1 MDFGAA
7 LTSSRQHLDEDVK
20 TAIATVSNSGD
31 LPEKLAAIAAAGF
44 DGIEIFEQD
53 FIGHDAGPVD
63 VGRMVRDHG
72 LEITLFQPFR
82 YFEGLPESERCRA
95 FDRAERKFDV
105 MSELG
110 TDLMLICCSVHPKAQ
125 GGIDR
130 AADDLAAL
138 GERAAKRTLRV
149 GYEALAWG
157 RHVND
162 HRDAWEIVAVGGLGD
177 INQIHVEFLQDWTV
191 PEGIEATPHEQWRL
205 DPAKSGKTSCVGD
218 IGTHAVHMAQFVSG
232 LNLTDVRAEFHVCG
246 APKLLEDTV
255 FAWTRHGGVPGTLTA
270 TRLAPGNRG
279 GLRLRV
285 FGSEGGLEWDL
296 ERSER
301 LKFNRFGKPDQVLS
315 RGHGHGRSPR
325 TEPAGAR
332 RALFPRRHYRGLGQ
346 PPYRIRHGR
355 CVAPRR
361 GEPADRLAWPA
372 ARGGWRERRH
382 LH

>member
-20 TAIATVSNSGD
+20 TAIATVSISGD

-53 FIGHDAGPVD
+53 FIAHDAGPRD
-63 VGRMVRDHG
+63 VGRMIRDHG

-82 YFEGLPESERCRA
+82 YFEGLPESERGRA

-105 MSELG
+105 MSEPG

-177 INQIHVEFLQDWTV
+177 INQIHVEFLHDWMAS
-191 PEGIEATPHEQWRL
+191 EGVEAAPHVQWRL
-205 DPAKSGKTSCVGD
+205 DQAKSGKTSCVGD
-218 IGTHAVHMAQFVSG
+218 IGTHAAHLAQFVSG
-232 LNLTDVRAEFHVCG
+232 LNLTDVRAEFHICG
-246 APKLLEDTV
+246 APKLLENTV
-255 FAWTRHGGVPGTLTA
+255 FAWMRHGDVPGTLMA

-296 ERSER
+296 ERSEW
-301 LKFNRFGKPDQVLS
+301 LKFNRFCEPDQVLS
-315 RGHGHGRSPR
+315 RGHGHGHSPC
-325 TEPAGAR
+325 TERLVRAAR
-332 RALFPRRHYRGLGQ
+332 FPRRHHRGLGQ
-346 PPYRIRHGR
+346 PPYRVRHGH
-355 CVAPRR
+355 CVAPRQ

-372 ARGGWRERRH
+372 ARGGWRERHH
-382 LH
+382 LQ

>member
-1 MDFGAA
+1 M
-7 LTSSRQHLDEDVK
+7 K
-20 TAIATVSNSGD
+20 TAIATVSISGD

-53 FIGHDAGPVD
+53 FIAHDAGPRD
-63 VGRMVRDHG
+63 VRRMIRDYG
-72 LEITLFQPFR
+72 LEIMLFQPFR
-82 YFEGLPESERCRA
+82 DFEGLPESERSRA
-95 FDRAERKFDV
+95 SDHAERKFDV

-110 TDLMLICCSVHPKAQ
+110 TDLMLICCSVYPKAQ

-130 AADDLAAL
+130 AADNLAAL
-138 GERAAKRTLRV
+138 GERTAKRGLRV
-149 GYEALAWG
+149 GYVAVAWG

-162 HRDAWEIVAVGGLGD
+162 HRDAWEIVAAGGVGD
-177 INQIHVEFLQDWTV
+177 INQIHVEFLQDWMA
-191 PEGIEATPHEQWRL
+191 PEGVGATPHAQWRL

-218 IGTHAVHMAQFVSG
+218 TGTHAANMAQFVSG
-232 LNLTDVRAEFHVCG
+232 LNLTDVRSEFHVCG

-255 FAWTRHGGVPGTLTA
+255 FAWTRHGGVPGRLMA

-315 RGHGHGRSPR
+315 RDHGHGLSPR

-332 RALFPRRHYRGLGQ
+332 RARFPRRHYRGLGQ

-355 CVAPRR
+355 CVASRR